1 MTFFGC
7 CIFSFYGIWNLDFF
21 RMLYDPFCIHPE
33 ITILQILALDY
44 IIAIYPVVLTIITY
58 ILVWMNLKKFRIVSI
73 PWKPI
78 HWCLRR
84 FRRHWNIKTSLIKVF
99 ATFLLLSYVKL
110 LGVSFELLIPTRFLD
125 SKGSLKSF
133 GFTYLYYDAT
143 IEMFGP
149 DHLPYAVLA
158 IFILTLF
165 ILLPLALFCLYPSQ
179 CFQKLLNWCG
189 LRCQALHTFMDV
201 YTGLY
206 RHEPYDW
213 RYFAA
218 LHVLAR
224 IFSLVAFECLLS
236 LYVVPVIALMAVIGA
251 FLIAII
257 QPNKSATHNTID
269 VSLLLGMAIGY
280 LTFTAIIF
288 ATYLTPSHSQRYV
301 TKLIAFIVLTTPLFY
316 PMIFGFR
323 FLFQSAK
330 RVYLPKHKLLP
341 KCLAKHDSLESLP
354 DRIVNEKEY
363 PPLLAEET
371 APTCYRTGIFEQLP
385 SHRASNLDTY

>member
-1 MTFFGC
+1 MESGILTFL
-7 CIFSFYGIWNLDFF
+7 IFSFYGIWNLDFF

-110 LGVSFELLIPTRFLD
+110 LGVSFELLIPTRFHD

-158 IFILTLF
+158 IFVLTLF

-218 LHVLAR
+218 LHVLGR
-224 IFSLVAFECLLS
+224 IVSLLAFDFLLS
-236 LYVVPVIALMAVIGA
+236 LYVVPVIALMAVVGA
-251 FLIAII
+251 LLIAII
-257 QPNKSATHNTID
+257 QSNKSSTHNTID

-280 LTFTAIIF
+280 LTFTAIILQ
-288 ATYLTPSHSQRYV
+288 LT
-301 TKLIAFIVLTTPLFY
+301 
-316 PMIFGFR
+316 
-323 FLFQSAK
+323 
-330 RVYLPKHKLLP
+330 
-341 KCLAKHDSLESLP
+341 
-354 DRIVNEKEY
+354 
-363 PPLLAEET
+363 
-371 APTCYRTGIFEQLP
+371 
-385 SHRASNLDTY
+385 